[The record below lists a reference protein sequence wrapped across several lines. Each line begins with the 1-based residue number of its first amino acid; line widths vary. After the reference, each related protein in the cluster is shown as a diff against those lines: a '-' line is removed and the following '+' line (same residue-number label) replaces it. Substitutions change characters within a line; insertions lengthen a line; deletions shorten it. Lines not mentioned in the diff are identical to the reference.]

1 MQPVA
6 SPIRTGRILSK
17 PAVPGLRLPLTRS
30 VKWPR
35 LQWFQSVDVE
45 VKESVDNHPERGADG
60 NIRTAAGESPV
71 AAQVLFVCMG
81 NICRSPTAEGVFKE
95 TLCKRAPDLAVHV
108 DSAGT
113 HAYHVGEPP
122 DHRACRAAARRGID
136 LSGLRARRVAPADF
150 PRFDLVLAM
159 DEDNYRLLQK
169 LSPPEYRSRVRLFM
183 EFAPETGRD
192 SVPDPYY
199 GGATGFEFVL
209 DLVEEASLGLLAHLQ
224 R

>member
-1 MQPVA
+1 M
-6 SPIRTGRILSK
+6 TLT
-17 PAVPGLRLPLTRS
+17 PL

-35 LQWFQSVDVE
+35 LGRLQSARVE
-45 VKESVDNHPERGADG
+45 VNESAANPPERGADAKE
-60 NIRTAAGESPV
+60 RTAPGELPV

-81 NICRSPTAEGVFKE
+81 NICRSPTAEGVFRE
-95 TLCKRAPDLAVHV
+95 TLRKHAPDLAVHV

-122 DHRACRAAARRGID
+122 DHRARRAAARRGID
-136 LSGLRARRVAPADF
+136 LASLRARRVTPADF
-150 PRFDLVLAM
+150 SRFDLVLAM
-159 DEDNYRLLQK
+159 DEDNYRLLRE
-169 LSPPEYRSRVRLFM
+169 LSPPKCRSRVRLFM
-183 EFAPETGRD
+183 DFAPETGRNN
-192 SVPDPYY
+192 VPDPYY